1 MYLHRHINLVLPFIV
16 GDKRIWS
23 NAAKVSSC
31 FKLVS
36 ESYVCMYVTLN
47 THVCSHFFSSCTSVY
62 VRTYVCMYVTRGS
75 HMINGLVSSYVCTC
89 VLFN

>member
-1 MYLHRHINLVLPFIV
+1 MTKYLFEERFLRYVHMCVCTYIATYVNLVLPFIV

-36 ESYVCMYVTLN
+36 ESYVCM
-47 THVCSHFFSSCTSVY
+47 
-62 VRTYVCMYVTRGS
+62 
-75 HMINGLVSSYVCTC
+75 
-89 VLFN
+89 